1 MKKKIAF
8 ISTDWAQ
15 SEERKKNNSYGGVSY
30 YRLVAPMT
38 HLKKWYDCE
47 YLGADIQERA
57 KGKTTE
63 QFYDELACSYDMII
77 TKQIDNPQAI
87 AALSFFCKMRGT
99 PLIMDLDDN
108 LYEVR
113 EDQPAYEHYKK
124 GEQKRAFMATAV
136 TMADAIFTSTV
147 PLKEIVAKTNKEV
160 FKTELPIYVLPN
172 YNDIKDFPEN
182 KGKSDEFLIGWQG
195 STTHNA
201 DLKLVLPTLNK
212 IMQKYPDVYLM
223 LMGGIEE
230 KAIQELFKDWS
241 EESVK
246 RLAIVGGTPSWTG
259 YPELLSQQAWNLG
272 LAPLVDE
279 PFNRSKS
286 HIKWMEYATQKMPCL
301 ASRVYPY
308 SEPINGN
315 TTIIDGVNG
324 YLFSTPEE
332 FEEKLT
338 FLIEHRDVLPK
349 IGESAYL
356 DVKKDWQYKDH
367 IKEWHTAIEDVF
379 EKYQNQAQSIK
390 NELKKKKKG

>member
-30 YRLVAPMT
+30 YRLVKPMEY
-38 HLKKWYDCE
+38 LKKWYECE
-47 YLGADIQERA
+47 YLGADIQKLAE
-57 KGKTTE
+57 GKTTE
-63 QFYDELACSYDMII
+63 QFYDYLAMKYDMII

-87 AALSFFCKMRGT
+87 AALSFFCKMRGV

-147 PLKEIVAKTNKEV
+147 PLKEIVEKTNKEV
-160 FKTELPIYVLPN
+160 FKTESPIYILPN

-182 KGKSDEFLIGWQG
+182 EGKSDEFLIGWQG

-201 DLKLVLPTLNK
+201 DLKIILPVLDK
-212 IMQKYPDVYLM
+212 IMQKYSDVYLM

-241 EESVK
+241 EESIK
-246 RLAIVGGTPSWTG
+246 RLAIVGGTPSWEG
-259 YPELLSQQAWNLG
+259 YPQLLSKQAWNLG

-286 HIKWMEYATQKMPCL
+286 HIKWMEYATQKIPCL

-308 SEPINGN
+308 SMPINRQP
-315 TTIIDGVNG
+315 TIVESFNG
-324 YLFSTPEE
+324 LLFGTPEE

-338 FLIEHRDVLPK
+338 YLIENRETLK
-349 IGESAYL
+349 TIGENAY
-356 DVKKDWQYKDH
+356 DTVKKDWQYKDH
-367 IKEWHTAIEDVF
+367 IEEWHTAIEDVF
-379 EKYQNQAQSIK
+379 TNYKNQSQSIK
-390 NELKKKKKG
+390 KQLRKTK